1 MLKPKSEKVTAGS
14 VPTISNDTIRINSGS
29 FVINNAWVSFSG
41 TVFKIRE
48 YIASV
53 VVGNRTRFFKDR
65 NYAVYLLICLDPD
78 NGITILEGTH
88 VAFTTLSAV
97 PPPQSFSALPLIGL
111 ILIQDGTRDVI
122 YGYKPIKDENIIYFS
137 GTGNILDRNLKGVK
151 GDDSHTSGVT
161 GLTGETGLRGFKG
174 NMGSVGV
181 TGYQGPPAIPKIGE
195 TGIKGMTGINWDI
208 YVPFEILI

>member
-1 MLKPKSEKVTAGS
+1 MLKPKSEKVTVGS
-14 VPTISNDTIRINSGS
+14 VPTISDDTIRINSGS

-65 NYAVYLLICLDPD
+65 GYAVYLLICLDPD
-78 NGITILEGTH
+78 RGITILEGTH
-88 VAFTTLSAV
+88 VQFTTLSAV

-111 ILIQDGTRDVI
+111 ILIQDGTRDII
-122 YGYKPIKDENIIYFS
+122 YGYKPLKDENIIHFS
-137 GTGNILDRNLKGVK
+137 GSGNILDRNLKGIQ
-151 GDDSHTSGVT
+151 GDDSLISGDT
-161 GLTGETGLRGFKG
+161 GKTGETGLRGYPG
-174 NMGSVGV
+174 ITGRVGV
-181 TGYQGPPAIPKIGE
+181 TGYPGPLSNPNAGE
-195 TGIKGMTGINWDI
+195 TGLKGMTGINWDI